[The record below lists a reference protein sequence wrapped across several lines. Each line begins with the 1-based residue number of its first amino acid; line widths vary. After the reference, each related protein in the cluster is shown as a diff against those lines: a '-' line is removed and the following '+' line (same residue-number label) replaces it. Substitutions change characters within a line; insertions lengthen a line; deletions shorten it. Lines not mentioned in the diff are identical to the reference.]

1 MTTTTPR
8 PAPTPEQGP
17 LQPAPRRGSARP
29 RQRTQPAASVKAD
42 AAEPGDVT
50 PLLAPA
56 APGLES
62 VDELLNIGPWG
73 GPAGLEQVAPP
84 AAVIPTPAAP
94 VRIATDAA
102 TVAVLLEQGKAAR
115 AAAAASATAVAPTVP
130 SVPTRSLVRPAPAKR
145 KRTKTSTRTDR
156 ASREERPLRPPL
168 RGWFGRGGGQ
178 AVNVVAADEFRG
190 TTVQVCGLYPFS
202 VGTGTPMIGVP
213 LGKNLATGAS
223 VCCDP
228 ISWFQRAQLISNP
241 SVFVLGKPGLGK
253 SSLTRRMATGLAGYG
268 ALPLVLGDLK
278 PDYVDLIE
286 ALDGQVITL
295 GRGRGY
301 LNILDPGEAHDAA
314 TRLNAEAVRLERAM
328 RRKGADRAALKA
340 EADRVR
346 RLGHQVLADAHG
358 RRHTMIAALLTIL
371 RSEPPTDREETI
383 IDRAL
388 KWLDEHH
395 PGVPVLADL
404 LAVIQNAPDE
414 VRQVALD
421 RGDLDRYRTITENL
435 EASLIGLATGGR
447 LGEVFSKQTS
457 VPMRRDR
464 PVVYDVSS
472 IDDSESDLQA
482 AILIACWSAGFGTVN
497 VATALA
503 DASLEPRRHYFVI
516 LDELWRAL
524 RAGRGM
530 VDRVDA
536 LTRLNRARGVGLAMI
551 SHTMSDLLAL
561 ATEED
566 RMKARGF
573 VERAGMV
580 ICGGLPQA
588 EMPLL
593 TAAVPMSD
601 AEQAMLASWQDP
613 PAWDPS
619 TGHEAEPPG
628 RGRFLIKVGGRPGI
642 PIRVELTHAELA
654 VNDTNKLW
662 HATSRA
668 GRTDRHTKATP

>member
-1 MTTTTPR
+1 MTTTAPR
-8 PAPTPEQGP
+8 PTPTPEP
-17 LQPAPRRGSARP
+17 EPSHPVPRRGPARP

-42 AAEPGDVT
+42 VAEPGDVT
-50 PLLAPA
+50 PLLEPPG
-56 APGLES
+56 PGLKS
-62 VDELLNIGPWG
+62 VDELMDIGPWG
-73 GPAGLEQVAPP
+73 GPAGPAQIAPSTP
-84 AAVIPTPAAP
+84 ALPTPAAP
-94 VRIATDAA
+94 VRTATDAA
-102 TVAVLLEQGKAAR
+102 TVTALLEQGRAAR
-115 AAAAASATAVAPTVP
+115 AAAAASKTTVAPTVP
-130 SVPTRSLVRPAPAKR
+130 SVPARSLVRPAPAKR
-145 KRTKTSTRTDR
+145 KRAKTSARTDR
-156 ASREERPLRPPL
+156 ALREERPLRPPL

-314 TRLNAEAVRLERAM
+314 TRLNAEAARLERAM
-328 RRKGADRAALKA
+328 RRKGADRAALKTEA
-340 EADRVR
+340 ERVR

-395 PGVPVLADL
+395 DGIPVLADL
-404 LAVIQNAPDE
+404 LAVIQNAPVE

-421 RGDLDRYRTITENL
+421 RGDLDRYRAITENL
-435 EASLIGLATGGR
+435 EASLIGLSTGGR
-447 LGEVFSKQTS
+447 LGEVFSRQTS

-482 AILIACWSAGFGTVN
+482 AILLACWSAGFGTVN

-503 DASLEPRRHYFVI
+503 DAGLEPRRHYFVI

-580 ICGGLPQA
+580 ICGGLPGA

-593 TAAVPMSD
+593 TSAVPMSE

-642 PIRVELTHAELA
+642 PIKVELTSAELS

-662 HATSRA
+662 HTTSRA
-668 GRTDRHTKATP
+668 GRTHPTPQPAP